1 MRKRHLAE
9 FDIVR
14 AESSP
19 GKLVIRDLNHGARS
33 VTNDADAVVKYLLDE
48 RFIHPGGRL
57 FYYDSESHLDELLYD
72 EKGFKGFK
80 YSRSFACA

>member
-14 AESSP
+14 AESTP

-33 VTNDADAVVKYLLDE
+33 VTNDADAVVRYLLEE

-57 FYYDSESHLDELLYD
+57 FYYDSESCLDELLYD
-72 EKGFKGFK
+72 AKGFVRFAH
-80 YSRSFACA
+80 SRSYSCV